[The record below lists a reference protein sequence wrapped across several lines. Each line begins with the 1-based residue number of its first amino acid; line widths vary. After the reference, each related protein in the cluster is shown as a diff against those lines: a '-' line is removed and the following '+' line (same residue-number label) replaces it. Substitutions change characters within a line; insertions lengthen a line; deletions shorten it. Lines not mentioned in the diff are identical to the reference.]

1 MKGLNVS
8 FCCLNGGHRVNQCKL
23 KRSCGWDGCTRLRN
37 KLLHRH
43 GNDQQSHLTDSGA
56 NPVLTV
62 NAESGILQ
70 VVLIKLSNSVNLVDT

>member
-1 MKGLNVS
+1 MEDIVLTNANWKEAV
-8 FCCLNGGHRVNQCKL
+8 
-23 KRSCGWDGCTRLRN
+23 DGMAVLDCVTN
-37 KLLHRH
+37 CFVGMEMIK
-43 GNDQQSHLTDSGA
+43 QSHLTDSGA